1 MFNNDDFANEFLQY
15 LNSRH
20 NNIKFTIEFEHDKAI
35 PFFDILVKRG
45 PNNIFMICLPGK
57 RHSQVFILNETLSV
71 LANTKYYYTRV
82 KLSDG
87 SMTERLN
94 TSSL

>member
-45 PNNIFMICLPGK
+45 PNTIFMICLPGK

-71 LANTKYYYTRV
+71 IANTKYYY
-82 KLSDG
+82 
-87 SMTERLN
+87 
-94 TSSL
+94 